1 MRSIS
6 LEVYFQLD
14 FVFKDCDE
22 QHDAEAQ
29 QDACVLEQ
37 EKAAVAEAVVPSIVV
52 EHLRDL

>member
-37 EKAAVAEAVVPSIVV
+37 EEAAVAEAVVPSIVV